1 MRLSNHIRFEL
12 RVPHPILF
20 LCGSQRSSASSAISV
35 FNAEVA
41 EIRRGSQRSLIFRF
55 TTVLVW
61 FLVTLVAV
69 NAQTPS
75 PEPTPKAPPTSGIS
89 LAPARF
95 ELEMQPGSET
105 TVVVNLD
112 YHTTG
117 ENKQPVRIVASLN
130 DWTIDRNGQVR
141 FEKAN
146 TLPDSASSWL
156 IHSPAETMVVPNTL
170 HAIRVTIAVPKDAIP
185 GDHLTALIVE
195 QRPDSIK
202 LNENRRQV
210 VVRYRMGAVFYIK
223 VPQLRRQGSLESLR
237 AESTGDQV
245 TVTPLLKNA
254 GNSVIRPLTSVKIT
268 DGSGVALAEL
278 PQKESIPLLGG
289 AELMEPVV
297 IEKRL
302 APGTYNVKYRVDF
315 QDGTRP
321 TEGITELVVRE
332 RQMGQPAPN

>member
-1 MRLSNHIRFEL
+1 MQPSNK
-12 RVPHPILF
+12 
-20 LCGSQRSSASSAISV
+20 
-35 FNAEVA
+35 
-41 EIRRGSQRSLIFRF
+41 IFRL

-61 FLVTLVAV
+61 LFVTLIAV
-69 NAQTPS
+69 RAQTPES
-75 PEPTPKAPPTSGIS
+75 TPKAPPVSGIS

-117 ENKQPVRIVASLN
+117 ENRQPVRIVASLN

-146 TLPDSASSWL
+146 TLPNSASSWL
-156 IHSPAETMVVPNTL
+156 IHSPAETMVVPNTM
-170 HAIRVTIAVPKDAIP
+170 HAIRVTIAVPKDATP

-195 QRPDSIK
+195 QRADSIR

-223 VPQLRRQGSLESLR
+223 VPQLHRQGSLESLR
-237 AESTGDQV
+237 AESIGDLV
-245 TVTPLLKNA
+245 TVTSLLKNA

-289 AELMEPVV
+289 AELLDPVV